1 MNFGETRRTILE
13 SFESIIDTINDT
25 SKRNFKG
32 QVNIFDINSE
42 NEDSNILKHQMQKKE
57 EYEEREILQMEKEML
72 GIYISGHPLDKF
84 REIIKK
90 VTTINTIELNQMKE
104 ESDFTKDG
112 KTIKYAGI
120 ITSVK
125 KKYTKRNTQMAFIKV
140 GDLYGSSEIIVFDSC
155 FEKTRDIIISDNI
168 VLIEGKISTKEDE
181 EPKIIANNIIELK
194 NYFKENNN
202 ENNEN
207 NENFKNKEKEQ
218 SKKIE
223 NNQKTTENLNQTKK
237 ILRLDI
243 TNTEEKT
250 KVKLRGI
257 IKFFVGNENNIK
269 VEVIDDKEIKSCGM
283 IYLTN
288 EILEEFKEILGED
301 KIELI

>member
-140 GDLYGSSEIIVFDSC
+140 EDLYGSSEIIVFDSC

-207 NENFKNKEKEQ
+207 FKNKEKEQ
-218 SKKIE
+218 SKKNE
-223 NNQKTTENLNQTKK
+223 NNQKTKEDLNQNKK

-288 EILEEFKEILGED
+288 EILEEFKEILGKD